1 VQQLQ
6 SPPTSSANAYIP
18 DCSIYNRPL
27 TITSQTHNT
36 SQGAIVNLDAALEKL
51 NSLLPLKARQTQLQ
65 PQLRDLHIA
74 ILRNFASAGRP
85 LSREEVAQQLGGGD
99 TEAALARL
107 AADDLVVLS
116 PDHSEIVGAYPFT
129 AEERVHKVLVN
140 GQTVHAMCALDA
152 LAIAPMFETAT
163 RIDSRCHV
171 TDTPVEIH
179 MQGGAL
185 LSAKPG
191 EVHVGIHWQGTS
203 GCAAQSLCM
212 EMVFLADA
220 ETAQRWQQQ
229 DSDNISVFELP
240 DAVAFAGAYFRPLL
254 VDTAA

>member
-1 VQQLQ
+1 M
-6 SPPTSSANAYIP
+6 
-18 DCSIYNRPL
+18 
-27 TITSQTHNT
+27 
-36 SQGAIVNLDAALEKL
+36 NLDAALDKL

-85 LSREEVAQQLGGGD
+85 LSREEVAQQLGGGN
-99 TEAALARL
+99 TEASLARL
-107 AADDLVVLS
+107 AADDLVVLN

-171 TDTPVEIH
+171 TGTPVEIH

-254 VDTAA
+254 VDTAV